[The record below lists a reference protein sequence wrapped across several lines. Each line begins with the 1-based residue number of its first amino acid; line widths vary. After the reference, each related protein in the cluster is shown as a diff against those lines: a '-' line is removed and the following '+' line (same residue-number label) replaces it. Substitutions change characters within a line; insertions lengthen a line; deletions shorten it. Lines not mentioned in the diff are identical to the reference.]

1 MATFLTY
8 ASVIVAAAIVVVL
21 VVYLVLII
29 LALWRAG
36 NHLAALAGGLQQVVD
51 NTEPLE
57 EHLTTINGALTA
69 LDEGLDSVDD
79 NLVDIAE
86 VLELR

>member
-8 ASVIVAAAIVVVL
+8 ASAIVAAAIVIVL

-36 NHLAALAGGLQQVVD
+36 NHLAALAGGLQEVVD
-51 NTEPLE
+51 NTAPLAD
-57 EHLTTINGALTA
+57 HLTTINGALGA
-69 LDEGLDSVDD
+69 LDEGLNSVDD
-79 NLVDIAE
+79 NLVGVAE
-86 VLELR
+86 VLKLH

>member
-21 VVYLVLII
+21 VVYLLLII

-36 NHLAALAGGLQQVVD
+36 SNLAALAGGLQQVVD
-51 NTEPLE
+51 NTAPLE
-57 EHLTTINGALTA
+57 EHVTTINGALKS
-69 LDEGLDSVDD
+69 LDGGLNAVDD
-79 NLVDIAE
+79 NLVGVAE
-86 VLELR
+86 VLELT

>member
-8 ASVIVAAAIVVVL
+8 ASVTVAVAIVLVL

-36 NHLAALAGGLQQVVD
+36 SHLAALAGGLQQVVD
-51 NTEPLE
+51 NTAPLE
-57 EHLTTINGALTA
+57 AHLTTINGALGA
-69 LDEGLDSVDD
+69 LDEGLDSVDA
-79 NLVDIAE
+79 NLVGVAE
-86 VLELR
+86 VLELT

>member
-8 ASVIVAAAIVVVL
+8 ASVIVAAAIVIVL

-36 NHLAALAGGLQQVVD
+36 NNLAALAGGLQEVVD
-51 NTEPLE
+51 NTAPLAD
-57 EHLTTINGALTA
+57 HLTTINGALGA

-79 NLVDIAE
+79 NLVGVAE
-86 VLELR
+86 VLKLH